1 MLTITQVVEAL
12 SKVAATAG
20 NLPVKLKA
28 VEGDAETF
36 LHSIE
41 VEFGFDGTTASTSAT
56 ITHTTQ
62 APAEPAAEPDPE
74 GTNAATDQAASH
86 VPDGTQG

>member
-41 VEFGFDGTTASTSAT
+41 VEFGFDGSTTSTSAT
-56 ITHTTQ
+56 ITHTTS
-62 APAEPAAEPDPE
+62 PPPDPATDTPDQ
-74 GTNAATDQAASH
+74 GTNAPTDQVASH